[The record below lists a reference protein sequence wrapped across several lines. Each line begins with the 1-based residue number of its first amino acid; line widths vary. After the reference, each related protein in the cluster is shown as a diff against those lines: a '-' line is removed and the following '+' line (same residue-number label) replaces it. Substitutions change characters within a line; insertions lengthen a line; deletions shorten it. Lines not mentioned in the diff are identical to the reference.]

1 MKITLENLSLQY
13 GGVRVVKELDL
24 EIGDGESLVLLGQ
37 SGCGKTS
44 TMRCIAGLEQP
55 SGGRITIGDT
65 VVHDSERGLSVAP
78 YKRNVGM
85 VFQSYAVWPHRTVS
99 ENVGFSLKMK
109 KVPKDEAIT
118 RVRKALAVVGLSE
131 YETRGASQLSG
142 GQMQRVALA
151 RSLVMQPSVLLLD
164 EPLSNL
170 DARLRE
176 RLRIELREIQ
186 LDLNLTT
193 VYVTHDQI
201 EAFALADRIAL
212 MQHGRIVQ
220 IGTPQEI
227 YAAPSTKSIADFLG
241 VGNIFPCTIVR
252 NGNEYTATMT
262 EHPVSLPVTE
272 VPASPG
278 PTSLCLR
285 AEDLLVSKA
294 GGESPTGPGVWRG
307 HVDVASFQGAT
318 VRYRITLEDGPV
330 VEAIAMP
337 QTGDWLNTG
346 DTALVRVSP
355 NTAQVL
361 RDDTASPVLA
371 GAASPTAVA
380 A

>member
-1 MKITLENLSLQY
+1 MKITLEHLSLKY
-13 GGVRVVKELDL
+13 GGNTVVKDLDL
-24 EIGDGESLVLLGQ
+24 QIADGESLVLLGQ

-65 VVHDSERGLSVAP
+65 VVHDSERRVTVAP

-85 VFQSYAVWPHRTVS
+85 VFQSYAVWPHRTVF

-109 KVPKDEAIT
+109 KVPKEEAT
-118 RVRKALAVVGLSE
+118 KRVRKALAVVGLVDF
-131 YETRGASQLSG
+131 ETRGASQLSG

-212 MQHGRIVQ
+212 MQGGRIVQ

-241 VGNIFPCTIVR
+241 VGNIFPCTVR
-252 NGNEYTATMT
+252 QDGGRHVATLT
-262 EHPVSLPVTE
+262 GYPVSLPVSRRARPAPDPPACACGPRTCRCPRPARTTRPAP
-272 VPASPG
+272 VSGAGTSMSPAS
-278 PTSLCLR
+278 R
-285 AEDLLVSKA
+285 APPSA
-294 GGESPTGPGVWRG
+294 TGSPWRTARSSRPSPCRRPVTG
-307 HVDVASFQGAT
+307 
-318 VRYRITLEDGPV
+318 
-330 VEAIAMP
+330 
-337 QTGDWLNTG
+337 
-346 DTALVRVSP
+346 
-355 NTAQVL
+355 
-361 RDDTASPVLA
+361 
-371 GAASPTAVA
+371 
-380 A
+380 

>member
-1 MKITLENLSLQY
+1 MKITLEHLSLKY
-13 GGVRVVKELDL
+13 GANTVVKDLDL
-24 EIGDGESLVLLGQ
+24 QIADGESLVLLGQ

-65 VVHDSERGLSVAP
+65 VVHDSDRRVTVAP

-85 VFQSYAVWPHRTVS
+85 VFQSYAVWPHRTVF
-99 ENVGFSLKMK
+99 ENVAFSLKMK
-109 KVPKDEAIT
+109 KVPKDEATT
-118 RVRKALAVVGLSE
+118 RVRKALAIVGLADF
-131 YETRGASQLSG
+131 ETRGASQLSG

-186 LDLNLTT
+186 LEQNLTT

-220 IGTPQEI
+220 IGTPQQI

-241 VGNIFPCTIVR
+241 VGNIFPCTI
-252 NGNEYTATMT
+252 ETAAGESVARLTGY
-262 EHPVSLPVTE
+262 PVAVPVTE
-272 VPASPG
+272 VPQATG
-278 PTSLCLR
+278 PVSLCLR
-285 AEDLLVSKA
+285 AEDLHVTKA
-294 GGESPTGPGVWRG
+294 RPGESAAPGSWRG

-330 VEAIAMP
+330 LEAIAMT
-337 QTGDWLNTG
+337 QACDWLSTG
-346 DTALVRVSP
+346 DTALVRISP
-355 NTAQVL
+355 NAAQVIA
-361 RDDTASPVLA
+361 DDTAAPVLTA
-371 GAASPTAVA
+371 PAVRTAVA

>member
-13 GGVRVVKELDL
+13 SGNTVVKELDL
-24 EIGDGESLVLLGQ
+24 EIADGESLVLLGQ

-65 VVHDSERGLSVAP
+65 VVHDSERRVSVAP

-85 VFQSYAVWPHRTVS
+85 VFQSYAVWPHRTVF

-109 KVPKDEAIT
+109 KVPKEEAT
-118 RVRKALAVVGLSE
+118 KRVRKALAVVGLSDF
-131 YETRGASQLSG
+131 ETRGASQLSG

-212 MQHGRIVQ
+212 MQDGRIVQ

-227 YAAPSTKSIADFLG
+227 YAAPVDQVDRRLPRRGQHLLLHRRQGRQPA
-241 VGNIFPCTIVR
+241 R
-252 NGNEYTATMT
+252 R
-262 EHPVSLPVTE
+262 HPDRIPG
-272 VPASPG
+272 VPAGQRCPG
-278 PTSLCLR
+278 GYRTDQPVPAGRGPAGQQGPIRRPDR
-285 AEDLLVSKA
+285 ARDLARAHRCRQL
-294 GGESPTGPGVWRG
+294 PGRHRPLPDHPG
-307 HVDVASFQGAT
+307 
-318 VRYRITLEDGPV
+318 
-330 VEAIAMP
+330 
-337 QTGDWLNTG
+337 
-346 DTALVRVSP
+346 
-355 NTAQVL
+355 
-361 RDDTASPVLA
+361 
-371 GAASPTAVA
+371 
-380 A
+380 

>member
-13 GGVRVVKELDL
+13 NGNTVVKELDL
-24 EIGDGESLVLLGQ
+24 QIADGESLVLLGQ

-109 KVPKDEAIT
+109 KVPKDEAII

-241 VGNIFPCTIVR
+241 VGNIFPCTV
-252 NGNEYTATMT
+252 ETAGGEAVARLTGF
-262 EHPVSLPVTE
+262 PVSMPVAE
-272 VPASPG
+272 VPEGSG
-278 PTSLCLR
+278 PFSLCLR
-285 AEDLLVSKA
+285 AEDLHVTKA
-294 GGESPTGPGVWRG
+294 RPGESAAPGSWLG

-330 VEAIAMP
+330 IEAIAMP
-337 QTGDWLNTG
+337 RVGDWLGTG
-346 DTALVRVSP
+346 DTALVQISP
-355 NTAQVL
+355 NAAQVL

-371 GAASPTAVA
+371 APAARTAVA

>member
-13 GGVRVVKELDL
+13 SGNTVVKELDL
-24 EIGDGESLVLLGQ
+24 EIADGESLVLLGQ

-65 VVHDSERGLSVAP
+65 VVHDSERRVSVAP

-85 VFQSYAVWPHRTVS
+85 VFQSYAVWPHRTVF

-109 KVPKDEAIT
+109 KVPKEEAT
-118 RVRKALAVVGLSE
+118 KRVRKALAVVGLSDF
-131 YETRGASQLSG
+131 ETRGASQLSG

-212 MQHGRIVQ
+212 MQGGRIVQ

-241 VGNIFPCTIVR
+241 VGNIFSCTVAKD
-252 NGNEYTATMT
+252 GNQHVATMT
-262 EHPVSLPVTE
+262 GFPVSLPVSE
-272 VPASPG
+272 VPAGTG

-285 AEDLLVSKA
+285 AEDLLVSRA
-294 GGESPTGPGVWRG
+294 RSGDPTGPGIWRG

-337 QTGDWLNTG
+337 QAGEWLRTG
-346 DTALVRVSP
+346 DTATVQVSP

-361 RDDTASPVLA
+361 KDDTASPVLTTP
-371 GAASPTAVA
+371 AAATAVA

>member
-1 MKITLENLSLQY
+1 MKITLEHLSLKY
-13 GGVRVVKELDL
+13 GTNTVVKDLDL
-24 EIGDGESLVLLGQ
+24 QIADGESLVLLGQ

-65 VVHDSERGLSVAP
+65 VVHDSERRVTVAP

-85 VFQSYAVWPHRTVS
+85 VFQSYAVWPHRTVF

-109 KVPKDEAIT
+109 KVPKDEAAK
-118 RVRKALAVVGLSE
+118 RVRKALAIVGLADFES
-131 YETRGASQLSG
+131 RGASQLSG

-186 LDLNLTT
+186 LEQNLTT

-241 VGNIFPCTIVR
+241 VGNIFACTVDR
-252 NGNEYTATMT
+252 NGGRHVAQLTGY
-262 EHPVSLPVTE
+262 PVSMPVAD
-272 VPASPG
+272 VPETTG

-285 AEDLLVSKA
+285 AEDLHVTKA
-294 GGESPTGPGVWRG
+294 RPEDRNGPGSWRG

-330 VEAIAMP
+330 LEAIAMP
-337 QTGDWLNTG
+337 RVGDWLSTG
-346 DTALVRVSP
+346 DTALVQISP
-355 NTAQVL
+355 NAAQVL
-361 RDDTASPVLA
+361 HDDTASPVLA
-371 GAASPTAVA
+371 TPAVKTAVA

>member
-1 MKITLENLSLQY
+1 MNIILENLSLQY

-318 VRYRITLEDGPV
+318 VRYRITLDDGPV

-337 QTGDWLNTG
+337 QTGEWLNTG

>member
-1 MKITLENLSLQY
+1 
-13 GGVRVVKELDL
+13 
-24 EIGDGESLVLLGQ
+24 
-37 SGCGKTS
+37 
-44 TMRCIAGLEQP
+44 
-55 SGGRITIGDT
+55 
-65 VVHDSERGLSVAP
+65 
-78 YKRNVGM
+78 M
-85 VFQSYAVWPHRTVS
+85 VFQSYAVWPHRTVF

-109 KVPKDEAIT
+109 KVPKDEAIK
-118 RVRKALAVVGLSE
+118 RVRKALAVVGLSDF
-131 YETRGASQLSG
+131 ETRGASQLSG

-227 YAAPSTKSIADFLG
+227 YAAPSHQVDRRLPRG
-241 VGNIFPCTIVR
+241 R
-252 NGNEYTATMT
+252 Q
-262 EHPVSLPVTE
+262 HLPVHRRQERQRAHRHPDRPPGLAAGQPTC
-272 VPASPG
+272 PPSTG

-294 GGESPTGPGVWRG
+294 ARRATRPGPVSG
-307 HVDVASFQGAT
+307 GAT
-318 VRYRITLEDGPV
+318 STSPASRAPPS
-330 VEAIAMP
+330 A
-337 QTGDWLNTG
+337 TGSPWKTAPSSRPSPCRRPGTG
-346 DTALVRVSP
+346 SAPATPPPSGSRP

-361 RDDTASPVLA
+361 KDDTASPVLT
-371 GAASPTAVA
+371 AAAAATAVA

>member
-1 MKITLENLSLQY
+1 MKIALEHLSLTY
-13 GGVRVVKELDL
+13 GTNTVVKDLDL
-24 EIGDGESLVLLGQ
+24 QIADGESLVLLGQ

-65 VVHDSERGLSVAP
+65 VVHDSERRVTVAP

-85 VFQSYAVWPHRTVS
+85 VFQSYAVWPHRTVF

-109 KVPKDEAIT
+109 KVPKDEAAVRI
-118 RVRKALAVVGLSE
+118 RKALAIVGLSDFE
-131 YETRGASQLSG
+131 SRGASQLSG

-186 LDLNLTT
+186 LEQNLTT

-227 YAAPSTKSIADFLG
+227 YAAPTTKSIADFLG
-241 VGNIFPCTIVR
+241 VGNIFPCTVE
-252 NGNEYTATMT
+252 NEGGRQVAKLSGY
-262 EHPVSLPVTE
+262 PVAIPVAE
-272 VPASPG
+272 VPEIEG
-278 PTSLCLR
+278 PTVLCLR
-285 AEDLLVSKA
+285 SEDLHVTPAGPDDVS
-294 GGESPTGPGVWRG
+294 TPGAWRG

-330 VEAIAMP
+330 LEAIAMP
-337 QTGDWLNTG
+337 RAGDWLRTG
-346 DTALVRVSP
+346 DTAMVRIAP
-355 NTAQVL
+355 NAAQVL
-361 RDDTASPVLA
+361 RDDTASPVLPA
-371 GAASPTAVA
+371 RKPVAVA

>member
-1 MKITLENLSLQY
+1 M
-13 GGVRVVKELDL
+13 
-24 EIGDGESLVLLGQ
+24 
-37 SGCGKTS
+37 
-44 TMRCIAGLEQP
+44 
-55 SGGRITIGDT
+55 
-65 VVHDSERGLSVAP
+65 AP

-85 VFQSYAVWPHRTVS
+85 VFQSYAVWPHRTVF

-109 KVPKDEAIT
+109 KVPKEEAT
-118 RVRKALAVVGLSE
+118 KRVRKALAVVGLSD

-241 VGNIFPCTIVR
+241 VGNIFACTVAKD
-252 NGNEYTATMT
+252 GNQHIATLADY
-262 EHPVSLPVTE
+262 PVSLPVAE
-272 VPASPG
+272 VPPG
-278 PTSLCLR
+278 PVRPACVCAPRTCWCPR
-285 AEDLLVSKA
+285 PAPA
-294 GGESPTGPGVWRG
+294 TRPGPGIWRG
-307 HVDVASFQGAT
+307 HIDVASFQGAT
-318 VRYRITLEDGPV
+318 VRYRITLEQGPV

-337 QTGDWLNTG
+337 QAGDWLRTG
-346 DTALVRVSP
+346 DTATVRVSP
-355 NTAQVL
+355 NAAQVL
-361 RDDTASPVLA
+361 KDDTASPVLA
-371 GAASPTAVA
+371 SRAAATAVA

>member
-13 GGVRVVKELDL
+13 SGNTVVKELDL
-24 EIGDGESLVLLGQ
+24 EIADGESLVLLGQ

-65 VVHDSERGLSVAP
+65 VVHDSERRVSVAP

-85 VFQSYAVWPHRTVS
+85 VFQSYAVWPHRTVF

-109 KVPKDEAIT
+109 KVPKEEAT
-118 RVRKALAVVGLSE
+118 KRVRKALAVVGLSDF
-131 YETRGASQLSG
+131 ETRGASQLSG

-212 MQHGRIVQ
+212 MQGGRIVQ

-241 VGNIFPCTIVR
+241 VGNIFPCTVTK
-252 NGNEYTATMT
+252 NGNEHVATT
-262 EHPVSLPVTE
+262 DRPPGLAAGQRRPGRNRTDQP
-272 VPASPG
+272 VPAGRGPAGVQGPIRRPDRARDLARPHRCRQLPG
-278 PTSLCLR
+278 RHRPLP
-285 AEDLLVSKA
+285 DH
-294 GGESPTGPGVWRG
+294 PGRRPRRRG
-307 HVDVASFQGAT
+307 HRHA
-318 VRYRITLEDGPV
+318 
-330 VEAIAMP
+330 
-337 QTGDWLNTG
+337 
-346 DTALVRVSP
+346 
-355 NTAQVL
+355 
-361 RDDTASPVLA
+361 A
-371 GAASPTAVA
+371 GR
-380 A
+380 

>member
-13 GGVRVVKELDL
+13 GGNTVVRDLDL
-24 EIGDGESLVLLGQ
+24 QIADGESLVLLGQ

-44 TMRCIAGLEQP
+44 TMRCIAGLEHP
-55 SGGRITIGDT
+55 SAGRSTIGAT
-65 VVHDSERGLSVAP
+65 GVHDSDRHVNVAP

-85 VFQSYAVWPHRTVS
+85 VFQSYAVWPHRTVF
-99 ENVGFSLKMK
+99 ENVAFSLKMK
-109 KVPKDEAIT
+109 KVAKDETTT
-118 RVRKALAVVGLSE
+118 RVRKALAVVGLSD
-131 YETRGASQLSG
+131 YENRGASQLSG

-227 YAAPSTKSIADFLG
+227 YAAPTTRSIADFLG
-241 VGNIFPCTIVR
+241 VGNIFGATVSSDR
-252 NGNEYTATMT
+252 GGYTATMT
-262 EHPVSLPVTE
+262 DHPFSVPVGS
-272 VPASPG
+272 VPAGDG
-278 PTSLCLR
+278 PVSLCLR

-294 GGESPTGPGVWRG
+294 RPDDTGPTTWRG

-318 VRYRITLEDGPV
+318 VRYRITLDAGPV
-330 VEAIAMP
+330 VEAVAMP
-337 QTGDWLNTG
+337 QAGEWLRTG
-346 DTALVRVSP
+346 DTATVRIAP
-355 NTAQVL
+355 GTAQVL

-371 GAASPTAVA
+371 APTRTAVA

>member
-1 MKITLENLSLQY
+1 
-13 GGVRVVKELDL
+13 
-24 EIGDGESLVLLGQ
+24 DGESLVLLGQ

-65 VVHDSERGLSVAP
+65 VVHDSDRRVTVAP

-85 VFQSYAVWPHRTVS
+85 VFQSYAVWPHRTVF
-99 ENVGFSLKMK
+99 ENVAFSLKMK
-109 KVPKDEAIT
+109 KVPKDEATT
-118 RVRKALAVVGLSE
+118 RVRKALAIVGLADF
-131 YETRGASQLSG
+131 ETRGASQLSG

-186 LDLNLTT
+186 LEQNLTT

-220 IGTPQEI
+220 IGTPQQI

-241 VGNIFPCTIVR
+241 VGNIFPCTV
-252 NGNEYTATMT
+252 ETAGGEPVARLTGY
-262 EHPVSLPVTE
+262 PVSVPVAE
-272 VPASPG
+272 VPQGSG
-278 PTSLCLR
+278 PFSLCLR
-285 AEDLLVSKA
+285 AEDLHVTKA
-294 GGESPTGPGVWRG
+294 RPGESAAPGTWRG
-307 HVDVASFQGAT
+307 HIDVASFQGAT

-330 VEAIAMP
+330 LEAIAMT
-337 QTGDWLNTG
+337 QACDWLSTG
-346 DTALVRVSP
+346 DTALVRISP
-355 NTAQVL
+355 NAAQVIA
-361 RDDTASPVLA
+361 DDTAAPVLTTP
-371 GAASPTAVA
+371 AAKTAVA

>member
-13 GGVRVVKELDL
+13 SGNTVVKELDL
-24 EIGDGESLVLLGQ
+24 EIADGESLVLLGQ

-55 SGGRITIGDT
+55 SGGRITIGKT
-65 VVHDSERGLSVAP
+65 VVHDSDRRVTVAP

-85 VFQSYAVWPHRTVS
+85 VFQSYAVWPHRTVF
-99 ENVGFSLKMK
+99 ENVAFSLKMK
-109 KVPKDEAIT
+109 KVPKDEANT
-118 RVRKALAVVGLSE
+118 RVRKALAIVGLADFES
-131 YETRGASQLSG
+131 RGASQLSG

-186 LDLNLTT
+186 LEQNLTT

-227 YAAPSTKSIADFLG
+227 YAAPATKSIADFLG
-241 VGNIFPCTIVR
+241 VGNIFPCTVDR
-252 NGNEYTATMT
+252 SGGQHVARLTGY
-262 EHPVSLPVTE
+262 PVAMPVTD
-272 VPASPG
+272 VPASTG
-278 PTSLCLR
+278 PSSLCLR
-285 AEDLLVSKA
+285 AEDLRVTRA
-294 GGESPTGPGVWRG
+294 RPGDTAGPGSWRG
-307 HVDVASFQGAT
+307 NIDVASFQGAT

-330 VEAIAMP
+330 LEAVAMP
-337 QTGDWLNTG
+337 QAGEWLRTG
-346 DTALVRVSP
+346 DTALVRISP
-355 NTAQVL
+355 NAAQVL
-361 RDDTASPVLA
+361 ADDTASPVLA
-371 GAASPTAVA
+371 TPAVKTAVA